1 MTRDAVVIIGSGL
14 MGSGIACRAAL
25 AGNPTIMVDTELSRA
40 QAGME
45 KAKVCVDELLAN
57 ELCTAEQAEKA
68 KVKLVPTDNLFQ
80 ALTSARL
87 VIEAIYENLA
97 AKQAMFET
105 IDAQLPAQVPILSNT
120 SGLRITDISERVKHP
135 ERCLTAHF
143 WYPGH
148 LVPLVEVVMSDKSS
162 LEMAEAVRDELNSW
176 GKAAVVVKRDL
187 VGQLANRILQAII
200 REAIDIVASGLASAE
215 DVDTAVKLGMGIRF
229 PAWGPLEHTDAVGID
244 LVHSTQTTV
253 LPGIDNRPGPN
264 PYLTELK
271 ESGNLGYK
279 TGKGFYDWSTKD
291 MMALEERR
299 NSFIINALKILA
311 SKSRRES

>member
-1 MTRDAVVIIGSGL
+1 MTRDTVVIIGSGL

-68 KVKLVPTDNLFQ
+68 KAKLVPTDNLFQ

-97 AKQAMFET
+97 AKQALFET

-120 SGLRITDISERVKHP
+120 SGLRITDISERVKRP

-162 LEMAEAVRDELNSW
+162 LEMAEAVRDELNRW
-176 GKAAVVVKRDL
+176 GKATVVVKRDL
-187 VGQLANRILQAII
+187 AGQLANRILQAII

-215 DVDTAVKLGMGIRF
+215 DVDTAVKMGMGIRF

-279 TGKGFYDWSTKD
+279 TGKGFYDWSKKD
-291 MMALEERR
+291 MRALEERR

-311 SKSRRES
+311 SK